1 MRHLGWPTHC
11 TREGTTQV
19 GRGSRKLSLSTLYC
33 DSLSYLSLARHS
45 FKTKRPG
52 FLFLA
57 PQASFGIVSNM
68 QDHYLGIDVGG
79 TKTEVCL
86 LRLKDPLNFQTHE
99 VLERKR
105 MPTER
110 TTSFGSYMDRLKA
123 LIGEVLTPHSVSLS
137 QISGIGIGLPGSID
151 PLTQR
156 MVAGSIPFFSGFHLP
171 DAFKKHLNFNG
182 PVVLDNDAN
191 CFALAEAHLGAGA
204 DFCRENGMQ
213 TTELCMLAVT
223 LGTGV
228 GGGIVACGELIRG
241 RRGGAGEIGHTTLIE
256 GGRAC
261 YCGKLGCAEQYLSG
275 SGFQASYLARASA
288 LEHLNGKEIFKRI
301 EEGHPL
307 ALATL
312 EYYRDHLVTFLSNL
326 SNVLDPHLIVLGGG
340 MSTQS
345 RIYTGLS
352 ERLSKACFLT
362 TNPPVVTRY
371 TLGESSGVLG
381 AALLTFSRLHRAHA
395 PEGIA

>member
-1 MRHLGWPTHC
+1 M
-11 TREGTTQV
+11 
-19 GRGSRKLSLSTLYC
+19 
-33 DSLSYLSLARHS
+33 
-45 FKTKRPG
+45 KRPG

-57 PQASFGIVSNM
+57 HGLSFGIVKLM
-68 QDHYLGIDVGG
+68 QDHYLGVDIGG

-86 LRLKDPLNFQTHE
+86 LRLQDPLNFQTYQ
-99 VLERKR
+99 VLERMR

-110 TTSFGSYMDRLKA
+110 TSTYESYMGRLLF
-123 LIGEVLTPHSVSLS
+123 LIRDVLKPHSLDLN
-137 QISGIGIGLPGSID
+137 QIRGIGIGLPGSID
-151 PLTQR
+151 PASQQ
-156 MVAGSIPFFSGFHLP
+156 MVAGSIPFFMGFSLA
-171 DAFKKHLNFNG
+171 DAFKKSLGHEGLI
-182 PVVLDNDAN
+182 VLDNDAN
-191 CFALAEAHLGAGA
+191 CFALAEAYLGAGA
-204 DFCRENGMQ
+204 NYCRETGLPLSD
-213 TTELCMLAVT
+213 LCMLAVT

-228 GGGIVACGELIRG
+228 GGGIIASGELVRG

-256 GGRAC
+256 GGRPC

-275 SGFQASYLARASA
+275 NGFQVSYSARASV
-288 LEHLNGKEIFKRI
+288 LEQLSGKEIFEKV
-301 EEGHPL
+301 EAGHPL

-312 EYYRDHLVTFLSNL
+312 QYYRDHLVTFLSNL

-352 ERLSKACFLT
+352 ERLSRECFLT

-381 AALLTFSRLHRAHA
+381 AALLTFSRFHRTHVTA
-395 PEGIA
+395 GIK